1 MKNKTL
7 LLVGGTDDMV
17 RKAKALGLRVLVL
30 QHPERA
36 AAAPCPSADVLR
48 IVDYT
53 DLAAVAAAAGELRES
68 DGFAAAVSFNE
79 PALEAAGHV
88 NDLFGLGGTGLAVTR
103 RMRDKW
109 AMRRALDGSGL
120 APVGAAP
127 LTERA
132 GIDRFADRYGYPL
145 IVKPADGTASYGVFR
160 LDGPRDADAVWQQ
173 VTALRGH
180 RMQRASMPLSVGDFI
195 IEQYVDGAEFSVE
208 CFSFAGRHVV
218 IAVTEKLTADEHFAE
233 LGHLM
238 PARLDAQAEA
248 ALREATSRLLDAVG
262 LRDGLSHTE
271 IRLGRDGPAII
282 ETHNRFGGDGIQR
295 LVEGAFGID
304 LMTYLAG
311 WPFRLVPELPDIP
324 RPVRAASTVMLTA
337 EPGRV
342 ESITGV
348 DEALAAPD
356 VLDVQLWV
364 EPGDPVR
371 PLRDNWDRLA
381 LVAVTGADAGTA
393 YRRGEQLIRDTLR
406 ILVRGDDGV
415 VRPARIAV
423 PADAVTVEVAA

>member
-1 MKNKTL
+1 
-7 LLVGGTDDMV
+7 
-17 RKAKALGLRVLVL
+17 
-30 QHPERA
+30 
-36 AAAPCPSADVLR
+36 
-48 IVDYT
+48 
-53 DLAAVAAAAGELRES
+53 
-68 DGFAAAVSFNE
+68 
-79 PALEAAGHV
+79 
-88 NDLFGLGGTGLAVTR
+88 
-103 RMRDKW
+103 
-109 AMRRALDGSGL
+109 
-120 APVGAAP
+120 
-127 LTERA
+127 
-132 GIDRFADRYGYPL
+132 
-145 IVKPADGTASYGVFR
+145 
-160 LDGPRDADAVWQQ
+160 
-173 VTALRGH
+173 
-180 RMQRASMPLSVGDFI
+180 
-195 IEQYVDGAEFSVE
+195 
-208 CFSFAGRHVV
+208 
-218 IAVTEKLTADEHFAE
+218 
-233 LGHLM
+233 M
-238 PARLDAQAEA
+238 PARLDAHAEA
-248 ALREATSRLLDAVG
+248 KLREAISRLLDAVG

-282 ETHNRFGGDGIQR
+282 ETHNRFGGDGIHR

-324 RPVRAASTVMLTA
+324 RPVRAASTVMLTKP

-381 LVAVTGADAGTA
+381 LLAVTGADAGTA